1 MMKRLHYFSSF
12 CKTVYFAR
20 SPHPHYAAL
29 FFAVLPYSDSA
40 TAAGAASAT
49 GKHMFMVQYLVDS
62 CGFDQEKA
70 TEASKLLKGIQ
81 SRQQPDSVL
90 AFLKSYGFDDAS
102 VKKLLRYSPKCLLL
116 DVEKTL
122 APKFRAFED
131 LGLSPSDI
139 VHLVRSNPRTAKI
152 KHERTVPKIE
162 FWQGLVRSKDAL
174 VKLFK
179 RSQGILGYSI
189 EKTIQP
195 NLELLRECGLDGPK
209 LNTMLRNSPQIVAQN
224 GDSLKSLISRAEELG
239 VPRTS
244 GMFHIALRSLFM
256 VSPEKFKMQMEL
268 FQSFGWSEDN
278 FVVAFQKC
286 PTFTQGSLTTLQRKM
301 EFLINEVGYASSFI
315 AIHPILLLL
324 SLERRLIPRHRIL
337 ATLKSRGHCE
347 SDYKVTT
354 YMMASETKFVE
365 KYIIFYKDRYP
376 DLSELYASLKHTNTS
391 DSGLQ

>member
-12 CKTVYFAR
+12 CKTVYFTR
-20 SPHPHYAAL
+20 SPHPHYASL
-29 FFAVLPYSDSA
+29 LFAVLPYSDSA

-102 VKKLLRYSPKCLLL
+102 VKKLLLYSPKCLLL

-139 VHLVRSNPRTAKI
+139 VQLVWSNPSAIRI

-162 FWQGLVRSKDAL
+162 FWQGLLGSKDAL

-179 RSQGILGYSI
+179 RNRTILSYSI
-189 EKTIQP
+189 EKKIQP

-209 LNTMLRNSPQIVAQN
+209 LTSVLR
-224 GDSLKSLISRAEELG
+224 RAEEWG

-244 GMFHIALRSLFM
+244 GMFHITLRTLLM

-268 FQSFGWSEDN
+268 FRSFGWSEDN
-278 FVVAFQKC
+278 FVAAFQKC
-286 PTFTQGSLTTLQRKM
+286 PTFTHGSLTTLQRKM
-301 EFLINEVGYASSFI
+301 EFLKNEVGYASSFI
-315 AIHPILLLL
+315 AIRPILLKM
-324 SLERRLIPRHRIL
+324 SLESRLIPRHRIL

-347 SDYKVTT
+347 SDYKVTA